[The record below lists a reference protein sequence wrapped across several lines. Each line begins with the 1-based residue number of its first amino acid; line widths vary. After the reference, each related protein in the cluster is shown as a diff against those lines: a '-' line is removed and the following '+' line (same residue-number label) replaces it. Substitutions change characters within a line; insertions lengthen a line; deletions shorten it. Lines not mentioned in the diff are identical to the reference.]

1 MRENPIFAFRLFIWW
16 KAKIFVRRYLSPW
29 LFPLCL
35 NQIKF
40 TLKYLI
46 HCGGRKGSQNE
57 GPSSGSFIWCFR
69 PSRQKY
75 PLLPSVVIFFFL
87 CDTQGPKYLYST
99 LCTVN
104 PVCFF
109 KIYLGGKY
117 KLFTCFFKTFLLALE
132 NHAWKYC
139 QMVFW
144 FSSWLGSQNKRISL
158 P

>member
-87 CDTQGPKYLYST
+87 LCDTQGPKYLYST

-104 PVCFF
+104 PVGFF
-109 KIYLGGKY
+109 LNLSRWKIQIIH
-117 KLFTCFFKTFLLALE
+117 LFLWNFLVSLRESCMKVLP
-132 NHAWKYC
+132 NGVLI
-139 QMVFW
+139 QFLIR
-144 FSSWLGSQNKRISL
+144 FSK
-158 P
+158 